1 MKKLSALTLILFLM
15 LAACGPAATT
25 TAPTSAPAATAAPAV
40 AAGPKEIVLGT
51 ALPLTGGSSREGGL
65 MKKGYD
71 LAIKEL
77 NDAGGIMVKEFNRKI
92 PVRLI
97 SYDDKT
103 DNTTSVS
110 LYEKLATE
118 DKVDAFLGGYSTPL
132 IEAHTLVPGK
142 YQIPYINGGGATSSI
157 YGKGNKWIFGML
169 ASIEK
174 LSVTMMDWL
183 ELQQDAGKL
192 PKPSKIALLYENT
205 SHGAEFSKGIN
216 DRAKAKPDRFTVV
229 VDEKFEING
238 KDFSPLISKVKSAN
252 ADLFLVDA
260 RQPDYTLMQRQY
272 TEAGLYHKVVSYGPR
287 GPEKA
292 ARDALGAASD
302 YLVAANWWSADMSDP
317 ASKGFTAKYRAA
329 YANEAPEWYSALSY
343 ETARVLF
350 KAIEAAG
357 SLDKTKVRDALAATN
372 LSPSL
377 VVGGVVKF
385 KDNGQIDNPY
395 IMTQNTPNQKVN
407 LIYPKELQTGDA
419 VVPLPK

>member
-1 MKKLSALTLILFLM
+1 MKKLTALTLVLFIM
-15 LAACGPAATT
+15 LTACGPAATT
-25 TAPTSAPAATAAPAV
+25 TAPTATTAPAV
-40 AAGPKEIVLGT
+40 AAGPKEILLGS

-77 NDAGGIMVKEFNRKI
+77 NDAGGITVKEFNRKL

-97 SYDDKT
+97 TYDDKT

-110 LYEKLATE
+110 LYEKLTTE
-118 DKVDAFLGGYSTPL
+118 DKIDAFLGGYSTPL
-132 IEAHTLVPGK
+132 VEAQTLVPGK
-142 YQIPYINGGGATSSI
+142 YQIPYINGGGATGTI

-174 LSVTMMDWL
+174 LSVTMMDWM
-183 ELQQDAGKL
+183 ELHQDAGKL
-192 PKPSKIALLYENT
+192 PKPSKIALLAENT
-205 SHGAEFSKGIN
+205 SHGVEFSKGIN

-317 ASKGFTAKYRAA
+317 ASKDFTAKYKAA
-329 YANEAPEWYSALSY
+329 YANEAPEWYSALGY

-372 LSPSL
+372 LTPSL

-395 IMTQNTPNQKVN
+395 IMTQNVPNQKVN
-407 LIYPKELQTGDA
+407 LIFTKNLQTGDA